1 MILDKANVFSQVP
14 SLPRLLIWFLE
25 SQAMSLF
32 LVNAVCVDT
41 KYYQLVEE
49 NFFFQ
54 VEM

>member
-1 MILDKANVFSQVP
+1 MILDKAKVFSQVP
-14 SLPRLLIWFLE
+14 SLLRLLFWFLE

-41 KYYQLVEE
+41 KYQVVEE
-49 NFFFQ
+49 NFFFP